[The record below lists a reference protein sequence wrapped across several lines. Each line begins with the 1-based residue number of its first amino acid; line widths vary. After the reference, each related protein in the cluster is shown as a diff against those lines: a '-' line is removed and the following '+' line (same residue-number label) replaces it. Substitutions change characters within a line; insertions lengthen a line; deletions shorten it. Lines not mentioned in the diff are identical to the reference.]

1 MLVYAADRELFYFSC
16 RKRFR
21 LTVSHTTAADE
32 ANINTIG
39 MITLVL
45 SPVCTALSD
54 EAVTVSGCPA
64 PMYLRAQRSLSVQK
78 DLRDRKD
85 PPVQNCLRFQ
95 ISWVIRLPHTW
106 RRLQC

>member
-1 MLVYAADRELFYFSC
+1 MFYFSC

-54 EAVTVSGCPA
+54 EAVTVSAVSGPDVSAGSEESVGSEGSEGSEGSAGSEGSEGLEGSEGSEGSSIGPA
-64 PMYLRAQRSLSVQK
+64 
-78 DLRDRKD
+78 
-85 PPVQNCLRFQ
+85 
-95 ISWVIRLPHTW
+95 
-106 RRLQC
+106 